1 MPNIVEQYGTKLS
14 ESVSSQSMPDPSKA
28 IFRYEGETHKNTFF
42 SCASLPQRLL
52 IFCSHSVGE
61 ILSRDGIFSSSGI
74 DTDLDMVGSK
84 NFHGTSYPL
93 YIIDVSFPRK

>member
-42 SCASLPQRLL
+42 SCASLNGCLFSAP
-52 IFCSHSVGE
+52 
-61 ILSRDGIFSSSGI
+61 IL
-74 DTDLDMVGSK
+74 
-84 NFHGTSYPL
+84 
-93 YIIDVSFPRK
+93 